1 MNTKLVSSQKDI
13 SDYFPKSIMLKTT
26 KTEKFGL
33 YIITFLFALGKLFCG
48 LANYFYGLLSDFYE
62 F

>member
-26 KTEKFGL
+26 KTEKFVIGSCFE
-33 YIITFLFALGKLFCG
+33 YSFIKKFKIFI
-48 LANYFYGLLSDFYE
+48 
-62 F
+62 